1 MKELKVKTIDQKTPL
16 RYLTETDLID
26 NKEVLRCLNVISR
39 EHG

>member
-1 MKELKVKTIDQKTPL
+1 MKELQVKTIGQITPH

-26 NKEVLRCLNVISR
+26 NKEVLRRLNVIAR

>member
-1 MKELKVKTIDQKTPL
+1 MKELKVKTIDQITPL

-26 NKEVLRCLNVISR
+26 NKGALRCLNVIAR